1 MGAGWKDQETLL
13 LPPSPTK
20 NPPEA
25 RLPGLFLLSPKA
37 ICGGGGGGEVKE
49 ETAFGSGLWLF
60 VAL

>member
-1 MGAGWKDQETLL
+1 MDRPGNPPFTPLPDQEY
-13 LPPSPTK
+13 
-20 NPPEA
+20 PPEA